1 MDRQRYE
8 PCVCQADSL
17 TAPGPPSVGDRSA
30 SASPGECYGVDQKHQ
45 EDDEPE
51 EEDAGL
57 PTAGEVGGT
66 YEDDDGPDQEAPGGT
81 ARFSVRLPQDTGF
94 EDLELSSRRGSSA
107 S

>member
-1 MDRQRYE
+1 M
-8 PCVCQADSL
+8 
-17 TAPGPPSVGDRSA
+17 GDRSA

-94 EDLELSSRRGSSA
+94 EDLELSSRRGSSV